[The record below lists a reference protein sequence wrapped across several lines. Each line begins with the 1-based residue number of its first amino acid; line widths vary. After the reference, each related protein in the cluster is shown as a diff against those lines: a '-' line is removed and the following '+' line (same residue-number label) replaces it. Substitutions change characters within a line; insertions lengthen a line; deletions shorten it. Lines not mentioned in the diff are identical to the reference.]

1 MMAEVIDVDLGW
13 KQICQNFRAMNGK
26 EIKAGAL
33 ETAGNEKNGASIA
46 DVATWNEYGTRHIPS
61 RPFIAIA
68 TDEHKGWQS
77 EVKVRMFDVMSPQG
91 NISESLDA
99 IGKQMKTDIKNVIG
113 DRGKLAPNA
122 PATVARKGHN
132 YPLIDTGTLLDSI
145 DYEVK

>member
-1 MMAEVIDVDLGW
+1 MVVDKDLGW
-13 KQICQNFRAMNGK
+13 KAICRNANKLHGRI
-26 EIKAGAL
+26 IKAGVL
-33 ETAGNEKNGASIA
+33 ESAGNEKNGASVA
-46 DVATWNEYGTRHIPS
+46 DVATWNEYGTSHIPS

-77 EVKVRMFDVMSPQG
+77 EVKVRMLDVMSPEG
-91 NISESLDA
+91 SISESLDA

-122 PATVARKGHN
+122 PSTVARKGHN